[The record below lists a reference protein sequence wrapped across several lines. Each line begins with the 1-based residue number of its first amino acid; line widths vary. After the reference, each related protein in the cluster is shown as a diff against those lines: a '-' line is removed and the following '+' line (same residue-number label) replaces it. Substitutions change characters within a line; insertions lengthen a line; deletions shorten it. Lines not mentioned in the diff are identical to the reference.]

1 MNVGTPAN
9 TSPSVLRLSLSGRT
23 WELEIDE
30 TKPSLGNP
38 GKVCGGRHRRTS
50 TTQQRIRAN
59 EAKLGEIEKSLRIR
73 SIACIA
79 MSLTI
84 EWVCPAWRRDLRSIT
99 ELEQTSQ
106 DRHNGSRSAV
116 NRWKNARTNPSPP
129 PRAPGKRANEP
140 IAVIVIGYCE
150 HGCKSA
156 VGRNCANEPIAVIAI
171 GGRVHPFDLWSAG
184 KRANEPIAVIA
195 NSKVVRSCVHLR
207 ESEPC
212 MGWGRPPVAWESGLL
227 PRFCNWHRV
236 EGRSWGSRAGRCVFD
251 PTGGSD

>member
-1 MNVGTPAN
+1 MADRGNRGDKTQMRHASTMNTSRPAN
-9 TSPSVLRLSLSGRT
+9 TSPSVRRLSLSGRT

-30 TKPSLGNP
+30 TKPSLGNL
-38 GKVCGGRHRRTS
+38 GRVCGGRYWWIP
-50 TTQQRIRAN
+50 TTKQRIRAN
-59 EAKLGEIEKSLRIR
+59 EAKLGKTGKSLWIK
-73 SIACIA
+73 SIECVVV
-79 MSLTI
+79 SLTFDR
-84 EWVCPAWRRDLRSIT
+84 VYSAWRRDPRSIT

-106 DRHNGSRSAV
+106 GCHNGSHSVASQR
-116 NRWKNARTNPSPP
+116 KNARTNPSPP

-140 IAVIVIGYCE
+140 IAVIAIGYCE

-195 NSKVVRSCVHLR
+195 NSKTMRSCVHLR

-212 MGWGRPPVAWESGLL
+212 MG
-227 PRFCNWHRV
+227 
-236 EGRSWGSRAGRCVFD
+236 
-251 PTGGSD
+251 